1 MANGLLPARTLADL
15 LDAEYVPRRLNLKQ
29 SSADQIRYSIRSF
42 GRFLGHEACVHDLTE
57 MQVLRF
63 LSARKLQ
70 TSLST
75 VKRERGDL
83 MTLWNFAY
91 KKRDGVRL
99 YDVEPA
105 EIERIIVPPKIPR
118 AMSIDDISGILKV
131 AGRLRGNMRGENIAR
146 CDWYSSLILFL
157 YDTGARITASL
168 SVPPADIYL
177 DDGYVLL
184 EAKHSK
190 TGIEQLVSLSEQTLA
205 AIRKLYDDGR
215 DFVWPY
221 PWHRRRLWLDLH
233 EICDAAGV
241 RLLKGEGFH
250 VLRKTHATMAV
261 KVHGWARAQA
271 DLGHT
276 NEQMTR
282 RYVDPR
288 LLGPRGL
295 SLPRPEVG

>member
-1 MANGLLPARTLADL
+1 MPTGPRPARTLNEL
-15 LDAEYVPRRLNLKQ
+15 LDAEYIPRRLNLKAA
-29 SSADQIRYSIRSF
+29 SADQIRYSIRSF
-42 GRFLGHEACVHDLTE
+42 GRYLRREATTDDLTE
-57 MQVLRF
+57 MNVLRW
-63 LSARKLQ
+63 LAARKLQ
-70 TSLST
+70 TAAAT
-75 VKRERGDL
+75 VKRERGDIL
-83 MTLWNFAY
+83 CLWTFAH
-91 KKRDGVRL
+91 KRGLCGPV
-99 YDVEPA
+99 P
-105 EIERIIVPPKIPR
+105 EIERIVVAPRIPR
-118 AMSIDDISGILKV
+118 AMSLDDVAGILRV
-131 AGRLRGNMRGENIAR
+131 AGRLRGTMRGLGIPR
-146 CDWYSSLILFL
+146 CDWYSSLVLFL

-168 SVPPADIYL
+168 SVPPADIDLNAHYAL
-177 DDGYVLL
+177 MQ
-184 EAKHSK
+184 AQHSK
-190 TGIEQLVSLSEQTLA
+190 TGIEQLVNLSEQTVA
-205 AIRKLYDDGR
+205 AIAKIYDAGR
-215 DFVWPY
+215 EFVWPY

-295 SLPRPEVG
+295 NLPRPEVG

>member
-1 MANGLLPARTLADL
+1 MANGLLPARTLVDL
-15 LDAEYVPRRLNLKQ
+15 LDAEYIPRRLNLKP
-29 SSADQIRYSIRSF
+29 SSADQIRYSVRSF
-42 GRFLGHEACVHDLTE
+42 GRFLGHEACVHDLAE
-57 MQVLRF
+57 MTVLRW
-63 LSARKLQ
+63 LAARKLQ
-70 TSLST
+70 TAAAT
-75 VKRERGDL
+75 VKRERGDIL
-83 MTLWNFAY
+83 CLWSFAH
-91 KKRDGVRL
+91 KRGL
-99 YDVEPA
+99 CSPPA
-105 EIERIIVPPKIPR
+105 EIERIVVPPKIPR
-118 AMSIDDISGILKV
+118 AMSIEDVGGILKV
-131 AGRLRGNMRGENIAR
+131 AGRLRGTMRGEKIAR
-146 CDWYSSLILFL
+146 CDWYSSLVLFL

-168 SVPPADIYL
+168 SVPPADIDL
-177 DDGYVLL
+177 NAHHALMT
-184 EAKHSK
+184 AQHSK
-190 TGIEQLVSLSEQTLA
+190 TGIEQLVNLSEQTVA
-205 AIRKLYDDGR
+205 AITRIYDASR
-215 DFVWPY
+215 EYVWPY

-295 SLPRPEVG
+295 NLPRPEVG